1 MPTTYSCRISF
12 IIIFLLN
19 YILLSAQSNSQ
30 KTSPLLTYGDA
41 SEVAMSNDRL
51 SRIDSI
57 CLQEIKVGNI
67 PGAVALVA
75 RHGKVVYHKA
85 FGTASADPARLLN
98 KDNIFRLASQ
108 TKAITSTGL
117 MMLWEQGL
125 FRLDD
130 PISKYIPE
138 FSHSKVLDTVYP
150 DGSLQ
155 TIPALREIT
164 IRHLLTH
171 TSGIGY
177 GIIDGDSRMQK
188 IYHDAGIID
197 LFTTQPITIA
207 DNIKKLATLPLH
219 HHPGDK
225 FTYGESIDVVGYLIE
240 IFSGMPLDK
249 YLRKH
254 IFEPLDMHHTWFYI
268 PASIEDR
275 LVSVQTNKDGQWID
289 YPKTFYDPDYP
300 KEGAKTYF
308 SGGAGLSGTALDYA
322 KFLQM
327 YLNEGEY
334 NGTRLLSRN
343 TVRIIMANH
352 IGESWESFPNAY
364 HGLAFKVQ
372 SEEGVTTGDIH
383 NAGTFM
389 WGGYFN
395 SQYFADPQEEII
407 GIIIKQTRD
416 TNNDDTQWKFPI
428 IVMQS
433 IDD

>member
-1 MPTTYSCRISF
+1 
-12 IIIFLLN
+12 
-19 YILLSAQSNSQ
+19 
-30 KTSPLLTYGDA
+30 
-41 SEVAMSNDRL
+41 
-51 SRIDSI
+51 
-57 CLQEIKVGNI
+57 
-67 PGAVALVA
+67 
-75 RHGKVVYHKA
+75 
-85 FGTASADPARLLN
+85 
-98 KDNIFRLASQ
+98 
-108 TKAITSTGL
+108 
-117 MMLWEQGL
+117 
-125 FRLDD
+125 
-130 PISKYIPE
+130 
-138 FSHSKVLDTVYP
+138 
-150 DGSLQ
+150 
-155 TIPALREIT
+155 
-164 IRHLLTH
+164 
-171 TSGIGY
+171 
-177 GIIDGDSRMQK
+177 
-188 IYHDAGIID
+188 
-197 LFTTQPITIA
+197 
-207 DNIKKLATLPLH
+207 LPLH

-254 IFEPLDMHHTWFYI
+254 IFEPLDMHDTWFYI

-289 YPKTFYDPDYP
+289 YPTTFYDPDYP

>member
-1 MPTTYSCRISF
+1 
-12 IIIFLLN
+12 LLN
-19 YILLSAQSNSQ
+19 HILLSAQTNSKQ
-30 KTSPLLTYGDA
+30 INPLLTYGDA

-75 RHGKVVYHKA
+75 RRGKVVYHKA

-138 FSHSKVLDTVYP
+138 FSNSKVLDTVYP

-188 IYHDAGIID
+188 IYYDAGIID

-207 DNIKKLATLPLH
+207 DNIKKLAVLPLH

-240 IFSGMPLDK
+240 IFSGMPLEK

-254 IFEPLDMHHTWFYI
+254 IFEPLDMHDTWFYI

-289 YPKTFYDPDYP
+289 YPTTFYDPDYP

-383 NAGTFM
+383 SAGTFM

-416 TNNDDTQWKFPI
+416 TDNDDTQWKFPI